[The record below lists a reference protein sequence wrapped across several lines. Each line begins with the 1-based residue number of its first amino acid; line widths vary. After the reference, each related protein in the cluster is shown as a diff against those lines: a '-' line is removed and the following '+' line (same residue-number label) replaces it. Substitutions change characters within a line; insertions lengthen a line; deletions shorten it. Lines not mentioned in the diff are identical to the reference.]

1 MTAFNADDS
10 SLIHGPAPTSSFGW
24 LGEALSLY
32 RANVGLWLAAALLT
46 SFAPSL
52 LTALVLLLIHGPHRF
67 LGTPGLNQPPAL
79 WLGLAI
85 LNTVYTAYLLAGAC
99 GMALKQVRG
108 ETPTFADLFGGRA
121 VLPMLGL
128 LLLFQIVVNLGLSL
142 LLVPGVL
149 FFGLLLPAFALV
161 ADGVSLGEAL
171 RVSVRAMSRDLRG
184 TAIFALVLGLLVLVS
199 ALPLGAGLL
208 VTLPMCWLISAL
220 AYRDVVGLPEA
231 RPLLSTDGLPEG
243 LLPGALTFSP
253 GDRRVSLTGETLD
266 GDGNVIRDLEPV
278 E

>member
-1 MTAFNADDS
+1 MNAFNADDS
-10 SLIHGPAPTSSFGW
+10 SPLHGPPHAASFGW

-52 LTALVLLLIHGPHRF
+52 LTSLVLVLIHGPHHF

-108 ETPTFADLFGGRA
+108 ETPAFADLFGGRA
-121 VLPMLGL
+121 VVPMLGL
-128 LLLFQIVVNLGLSL
+128 LVIFQIAVNAGLSL

-149 FFGLLLPAFALV
+149 LFGLLLPAFALI
-161 ADGVSLGEAL
+161 ADGVGLGEAL
-171 RVSVRAMSRDLRG
+171 KVSVRAMSRDLRG
-184 TAIFALVLGLLVLVS
+184 TAVFALVLGLLVFVS

-231 RPLLSTDGLPEG
+231 RPLLPTDGLPQG

-266 GDGNVIRDLEPV
+266 GDGNVVRDLEPV

>member
-1 MTAFNADDS
+1 MIPLNADDS
-10 SLIHGPAPTSSFGW
+10 SLPDGLPRTVSFGW

-46 SFAPSL
+46 SFAPVL
-52 LTALVLLLIHGPHRF
+52 LTTLVLLLIHGPHRY
-67 LGTPGLNQPPAL
+67 LGTPGLNLPPAL
-79 WLGLAI
+79 WLGLTI
-85 LNTVYTAYLLAGAC
+85 LNTVYVAYALAGAC

-128 LLLFQIVVNLGLSL
+128 LVLFQIGVNVGLSL
-142 LLVPGVL
+142 LLAPGIL
-149 FFGLLLPAFALV
+149 LFGLLLPAFALV
-161 ADGVSLGEAL
+161 AGGAGLGKAL
-171 RVSVRAMSRDLRG
+171 SVSVRAMSRDLRG
-184 TAIFALVLGLLVLVS
+184 TAVFALVLGLLVFVS

-231 RPLLSTDGLPEG
+231 RPLLATDGLPEG

-266 GDGNVIRDLEPV
+266 GDGNVVRDLEPV

>member
-1 MTAFNADDS
+1 MIPLNADDL
-10 SLIHGPAPTSSFGW
+10 SLPDGLPRTVSFGW

-46 SFAPSL
+46 SFAPVL
-52 LTALVLLLIHGPHRF
+52 LTTLVLLLIHGPHRY
-67 LGTPGLNQPPAL
+67 LGTPGLNLPPAL
-79 WLGLAI
+79 WLGLTI
-85 LNTVYTAYLLAGAC
+85 LNTVYVAYALAGAC

-128 LLLFQIVVNLGLSL
+128 LVLFQIGVNVGLSL
-142 LLVPGVL
+142 LLAPGIL
-149 FFGLLLPAFALV
+149 LFGLLLPAFALV
-161 ADGVSLGEAL
+161 AGAGLGKAL
-171 RVSVRAMSRDLRG
+171 SVSVRAMSRDLRG
-184 TAIFALVLGLLVLVS
+184 TAVFALVLGLLVFVS

-231 RPLLSTDGLPEG
+231 RPLLATDGLPEG

-266 GDGNVIRDLEPV
+266 GDGNVVRDLEPV